1 MQIFL
6 DWILELVIYAVVELL
21 VLVLGHGIA
30 RLLLPVLSFRKI
42 QVQPLGSPSVR
53 FNLLG
58 DRRVGNGR
66 IEIEATLAGFIGLV
80 IGLAA
85 CVAILL
91 VRMAA

>member
-1 MQIFL
+1 
-6 DWILELVIYAVVELL
+6 
-21 VLVLGHGIA
+21 
-30 RLLLPVLSFRKI
+30 LSFRKI
-42 QVQPLGSPSVR
+42 QVQPLGSPLVR

-58 DRRVGNGR
+58 YRRVGNGR

-91 VRMAA
+91 ARMAA